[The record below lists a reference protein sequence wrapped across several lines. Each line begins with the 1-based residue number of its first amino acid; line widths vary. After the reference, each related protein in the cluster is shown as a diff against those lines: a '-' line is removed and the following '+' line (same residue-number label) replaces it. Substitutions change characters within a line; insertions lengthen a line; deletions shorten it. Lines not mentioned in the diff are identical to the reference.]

1 MTGLLRVLGARRRR
15 VAVMCD
21 VDIEKTAES
30 LHAHAVPD
38 APIGPGDSVL
48 VHDIPTEIAF
58 GQHIQCRCPA
68 TLTRALPGERLWTEI
83 VSLLELTELYE
94 VGFLPKEAAS

>member
-1 MTGLLRVLGARRRR
+1 MSAGIIPRMFRRRA
-15 VAVMCD
+15 VEVMCD

-38 APIGPGDSVL
+38 AAIGPGDVVL
-48 VHDIPTEIAF
+48 VHDVPADIAY
-58 GQHIQCRCPA
+58 GGRLSCRCRG
-68 TLTRALPGERLWTEI
+68 TLLRALPGERLWTEI

-94 VGFLPKEAAS
+94 VGFQPKEAP